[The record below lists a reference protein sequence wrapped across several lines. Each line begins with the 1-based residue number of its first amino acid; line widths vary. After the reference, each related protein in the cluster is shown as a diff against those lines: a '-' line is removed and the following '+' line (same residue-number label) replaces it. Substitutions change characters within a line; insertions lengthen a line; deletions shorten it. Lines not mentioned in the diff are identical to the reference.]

1 MADMNFLLHCVEWIR
16 KLSDTQQLYVD
27 IQVGDFKFVFEN
39 KDPVR
44 KNRTPSQLKRD
55 FTRRKDFKT
64 SLEDYEQVNVTADG
78 KNDVK
83 DDTCLVNEAQNVETL
98 SNQAVVVSEIQYDLK
113 VEADVNVKNH
123 DIVEAI
129 EVNYDGA
136 LDDRDVSK
144 DDPCRYIVV
153 HKLEPELG
161 HGVREKA
168 SDTKKNWR
176 MYRVYVKNNV
186 TASSVIEDWRHQS
199 NFDDL
204 AFGNAI
210 RDKQQV
216 RIKEVSRVK

>member
-1 MADMNFLLHCVEWIR
+1 MDYKMADMNFLLHCVEWIR

-64 SLEDYEQVNVTADG
+64 SLEDHEQVNVTADG

-98 SNQAVVVSEIQYDLK
+98 SNQAVLVSEIQYDLK

-123 DIVEAI
+123 DI
-129 EVNYDGA
+129 
-136 LDDRDVSK
+136 
-144 DDPCRYIVV
+144 
-153 HKLEPELG
+153 
-161 HGVREKA
+161 
-168 SDTKKNWR
+168 
-176 MYRVYVKNNV
+176 
-186 TASSVIEDWRHQS
+186 
-199 NFDDL
+199 
-204 AFGNAI
+204 
-210 RDKQQV
+210 
-216 RIKEVSRVK
+216 